1 MVWSAGVFYLCSMKI
16 RIAQTGDLPAIN
28 DIYNQAVR
36 QRFCTAHL
44 SEISM
49 DDRQNW
55 FKAHDPK
62 RFPVF
67 VAEINQQIS
76 AWVSLGAYRQDR
88 QALAHVAEVTYYVAE
103 KERGKGLGSL
113 LLEHAL
119 NVAPGLGFSVLIAIL
134 LNKNPASIGL
144 LHKFGFESWGTMPGI
159 ALIDGQEADHL
170 YYGLKL

>member
-1 MVWSAGVFYLCSMKI
+1 MKI
-16 RIAQTGDLPAIN
+16 RIAQAGDLLAIN

-44 SEISM
+44 VPLNMEEQEKWLAS
-49 DDRQNW
+49 
-55 FKAHDPK
+55 HDPA

-67 VAEINQQIS
+67 VAEINQQV
-76 AWVSLGAYRQDR
+76 AGWVSLGAYRKDR
-88 QALAHVAEVTYYVAE
+88 QALAHVVEVSYYVDVG
-103 KERGKGLGSL
+103 ERGKGLGSNL
-113 LLEHAL
+113 LDHAVK
-119 NVAPGLGFSVLIAIL
+119 VAPSYDFSVLIAIL

-144 LHKFGFESWGTMPGI
+144 LEKFGFENWGVMPGI